1 MAHEGSRRAIV
12 AAASA
17 NLGIAVAK
25 IVAFAITGATS
36 LLAEAIHSVADT
48 GNQGLLLLGGR
59 RSRQAPDERH
69 PFGHGRER
77 YFAAF
82 VVALVL
88 FSVGGLFAVYEGIQK
103 VLHPHELGSPVVA
116 FVVLGVAIV
125 LESLSLRTAVQE
137 TAHVRRPGQSYPTF
151 IRSTTVPELPV
162 VLLEDAGALVG
173 LALALLG
180 TALAEVTR
188 QPRFDAVGSIA
199 IGLLLIGI
207 ALVLGREMK
216 SLLIGEAAEPE
227 VVAAAQAA
235 LAGAPGVASVIHLR
249 TLQLGPDDLLVA
261 AKLELAG
268 APSYVETA
276 RTIDAVEVV
285 LRAAVPSARLV
296 FLEPDVR
303 RP

>member
-199 IGLLLIGI
+199 IG
-207 ALVLGREMK
+207 
-216 SLLIGEAAEPE
+216 EAAEPE

>member
-1 MAHEGSRRAIV
+1 
-12 AAASA
+12 
-17 NLGIAVAK
+17 
-25 IVAFAITGATS
+25 
-36 LLAEAIHSVADT
+36 
-48 GNQGLLLLGGR
+48 
-59 RSRQAPDERH
+59 
-69 PFGHGRER
+69 
-77 YFAAF
+77 
-82 VVALVL
+82 
-88 FSVGGLFAVYEGIQK
+88 
-103 VLHPHELGSPVVA
+103 
-116 FVVLGVAIV
+116 VLGVAIV

-137 TAHVRRPGQSYPTF
+137 TAYVRRPGQSYPAF

-173 LALALLG
+173 LVLALLG
-180 TALAEVTR
+180 TALAEVTG

-227 VVAAAQAA
+227 VVAAAEAA